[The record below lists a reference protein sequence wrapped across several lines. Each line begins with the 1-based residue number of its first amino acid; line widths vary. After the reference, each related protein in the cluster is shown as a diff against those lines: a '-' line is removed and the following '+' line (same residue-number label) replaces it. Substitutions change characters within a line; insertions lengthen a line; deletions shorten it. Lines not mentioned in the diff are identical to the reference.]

1 VATRKAGGAALKA
14 FSEALPGLVGGSADL
29 APSNNSNL
37 AYGSFT
43 SQTPEGRTIHFGV
56 REHAMGA
63 MVNGMTLHSGL
74 KVFGAT
80 FLVFSDYMRP
90 PIRLA
95 SLMKIPS
102 IFPLH
107 P

>member
-1 VATRKAGGAALKA
+1 
-14 FSEALPGLVGGSADL
+14 VGGSADL

-95 SLMKIPS
+95 SLMKIPPSSSTPMTLSSLEKTDQHTSLWS
-102 IFPLH
+102 ILLL
-107 P
+107 